1 MGLLLALLSAAG
13 CYRWQPVS
21 LGPEATADVRLTVDS
36 TRVRYVSAVLLGDAV
51 VLTAPDSTLA
61 QVAFADIAG
70 VEQRDFDW
78 ITTVGVGLL
87 IATGWLCIYPGC

>member
-1 MGLLLALLSAAG
+1 
-13 CYRWQPVS
+13 
-21 LGPEATADVRLTVDS
+21 
-36 TRVRYVSAVLLGDAV
+36 V